1 MCLTIPKQIISIN
14 KDVVKLKNPKS
25 VEIAHLLSFPRNLS
39 STAIG
44 ERESKKLLKDIDSRF
59 RGNDNKNIFNIKKG
73 DWVLTQNMVRHGSPQ
88 NVIIKKIKEKQAK
101 EILKIINN
109 HLI

>member
-14 KDVVKLKNPKS
+14 KDVVKLKS
-25 VEIAHLLSFPRNLS
+25 GIQTE
-39 STAIG
+39 TAGSIV
-44 ERESKKLLKDIDSRF
+44 
-59 RGNDNKNIFNIKKG
+59 NNIKKG

-109 HLI
+109 DFI

>member
-25 VEIAHLLSFPRNLS
+25 VEIAHLLSFPRK
-39 STAIG
+39 
-44 ERESKKLLKDIDSRF
+44 RESKKLLKDIDSRF
-59 RGNDNKNIFNIKKG
+59 RGNDNKNILNIKKG